1 MPQDEAQALK
11 TVARR
16 LTQRYPRCSVEDV
29 ESAVRAAHERLRGCP
44 IRDFVPVLVERFAGE
59 QLRSRS

>member
-1 MPQDEAQALK
+1 MPQDEAQALV

-29 ESAVRAAHERLRGCP
+29 ESAVRTAHERLRGRP

-59 QLRSRS
+59 QLRGRS